1 VVRLLKT
8 IVAADGAS
16 VSEHERSAIAEADAW
31 LRDNR
36 PIRHEAVLADLG
48 LRMADWK
55 ELEEQLER

>member
-1 VVRLLKT
+1 VVRLLET

-36 PIRHEAVLADLG
+36 PIPHEAVLADLG
-48 LRMADWK
+48 LTMVDCENLA
-55 ELEEQLER
+55 EQLQR